1 MAGAKRR
8 LLFTAAAAALVLA
21 AAGCGGGGS
30 SGTTTTTQAAAATT
44 TSTTKPAKSAP
55 LGKAVYVAKMKVIGR
70 SLSKSVS
77 TASVASTAKTA
88 AAALT
93 KLQKDLRAA
102 AAKLDAITP
111 PAPIA
116 KEHAAL
122 TQAVRD
128 FATELNPI
136 ITKLKQGSLAAR
148 SSLGS
153 LKALQEIQTASSAI
167 AAKGYAI
174 GG

>member
-8 LLFTAAAAALVLA
+8 LLFAAAAAALVLA
-21 AAGCGGGGS
+21 AAGCGGGGGS
-30 SGTTTTTQAAAATT
+30 GAGTTTHAAAATT
-44 TSTTKPAKSAP
+44 KPATSAP

-93 KLQKDLRAA
+93 KLQEDLRAA

-111 PAPIA
+111 PTRIA

-122 TQAVRD
+122 TKAVRD

-136 ITKLKQGSLAAR
+136 ITKLKHGSLAAR

>member
-8 LLFTAAAAALVLA
+8 LLFAAAAAALVLA
-21 AAGCGGGGS
+21 AAGCGGGGG
-30 SGTTTTTQAAAATT
+30 SGAGTTTQAAATT
-44 TSTTKPAKSAP
+44 TAKPAKSAP

-77 TASVASTAKTA
+77 TAGVASTARTA

-102 AAKLDAITP
+102 AAKLAAITP

-122 TQAVRD
+122 TKAVRD